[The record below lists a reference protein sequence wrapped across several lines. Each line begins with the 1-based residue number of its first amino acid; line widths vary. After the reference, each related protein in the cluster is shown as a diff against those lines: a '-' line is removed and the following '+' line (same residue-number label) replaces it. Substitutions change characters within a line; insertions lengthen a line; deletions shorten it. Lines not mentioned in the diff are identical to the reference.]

1 MGWATHEWVNMFI
14 LSFCCNLTEKTC
26 CLSVYYNSSVN
37 LAEDGST
44 GPCRDGR
51 KGMSFAIFRTR
62 PVPAFSQVIRADP
75 CSDSVRKYHRLPFIA
90 KFQIGSERDC

>member
-1 MGWATHEWVNMFI
+1 MFT
-14 LSFCCNLTEKTC
+14 LSFYCKLREKTC
-26 CLSVYYNSSVN
+26 CLSVYYKSFVN

-51 KGMSFAIFRTR
+51 KGMSFAILRTR
-62 PVPAFSQVIRADP
+62 PVLAFSQVIIADP
-75 CSDSVRKYHRLPFIA
+75 CRDSVRKYHRLPFIA